1 MTAPRIATP
10 FGRRTMTLG
19 LIAAEMTARDVA
31 PETTVHKWR
40 VFEWVSR
47 ARLSL
52 GLGDRAMAVLQ
63 ALLSFHPETALGAGD
78 RLIVHP
84 SNRALAERA
93 HGLAPATLRRQLA
106 ALVEAGLILRRD
118 SPNGKRFIRKGA
130 DGAAEAVFGFDL
142 VPLVARAAELA
153 GLAEAVEAERRAT
166 KRLRERISLA
176 RRDIAK
182 MLDLASGEGRPAAD
196 PAFWAAARAE
206 FAALVAPLRRI
217 LPGEALAGRADSLD
231 ALADRLAKAFE
242 TFINSHDMSANESS
256 IERHQQIQD
265 SDPFELEPAFREDHG
280 AGRHPAGTGGEE
292 ATGARTLPLG
302 LVLEACPDLHDY
314 GPLTPEGGRR
324 IRDWGGLIRTAG
336 EVRPMLGISPDAW
349 AAAREAFGLVEASV
363 LIAAILQKGD
373 AVRFP
378 GGYLRALTAQKLA
391 GTFSLGPVLMA
402 LVNTRHRRR
411 APPA

>member
-19 LIAAEMTARDVA
+19 LIAAEMNARAVA

-47 ARLSL
+47 ARLTL
-52 GLGDRAMAVLQ
+52 GLGDRALAVLQ
-63 ALLSFHPETALGAGD
+63 ALLSFHPETALGASD

-106 ALVEAGLILRRD
+106 ALVDAGLILRRD
-118 SPNGKRFIRKGA
+118 SPNGKRFVRKAA

-142 VPLVARAAELA
+142 APLVARAEELA
-153 GLAEAVEAERRAT
+153 SRAEAVEAERRAV

-182 MLDLASGEGRPAAD
+182 MLELAGGEGGSAAD
-196 PAFWAAARAE
+196 PAFWAAARTD

-217 LPGEALAGRADSLD
+217 LPGEVLAGLADSLD
-231 ALADRLAKAFE
+231 ALAERLAKAFE
-242 TFINSHDMSANESS
+242 SFINSHDMSANESS
-256 IERHQQIQD
+256 SERHQQIQD
-265 SDPFELEPAFREDHG
+265 SEPSELEPAYREVKGEGSPVTDASG
-280 AGRHPAGTGGEE
+280 EAPSPAR
-292 ATGARTLPLG
+292 ALPLG
-302 LVLEACPDLHDY
+302 LVLEACPDIHDY
-314 GPLTPEGGRR
+314 GPLTPEGVRR

-349 AAAREAFGLVEASV
+349 AAAREAFGPVEASV

-402 LVNTRHRRR
+402 LVNTRHQRRP
-411 APPA
+411 PPA